1 MDPASAAWSQPLAF
15 IADLCTVPAAT
26 ADIADIRDSVLF
38 VALAALLI
46 VIAIHR
52 EPERRTPPAVSP
64 GPSVR
69 DSETSRPANP
79 PLRWLLQTGLAVIC
93 IAILSAVANDSWS
106 TSTGWIL
113 RTAAGILW
121 AVLIGR
127 YFDDRMIRSTL
138 HGMLVVGVVAIALA
152 VLHRADRHLANFVW
166 PIGPI
171 TATATMSTVW
181 LALAA
186 GAMVG
191 SGIRRDLIARSA
203 TYLMI
208 AVFAAYALAQTARR
222 GPAVAILGAALLM
235 IAHERWAAAAKRMH
249 RVAIL
254 SAMAAAVG
262 LGWFYVVH
270 ELNRADRV
278 ASGAV
283 NLRFEYWKLSLD
295 LVREH
300 LSLGAGPDNFIARM
314 TTTVAPL
321 RGISPHVYHGT
332 IDADA
337 HNEWIQAAVELG
349 VPGALFWAAIPVG
362 VLLLVWRPCT
372 ADPLIRD
379 HLHQPAIRARYAFGD
394 PARRPLTLALG
405 GALLAILLAECS
417 GIMLR
422 GPILPVWYWTII
434 GLLCACA
441 APRSVTAQPRAD
453 ARHAV
458 PGRRHRALI
467 VTLPALVA
475 SSACLLIAWIDLSNA
490 NVRAPE
496 EMIQP
501 APGDQ
506 RLYSLRTLE
515 LWRRG
520 ADRASARAAQS
531 ADPTTRLL
539 AVDHWRRLYDW
550 IPGAQDTAACYAAAL
565 LDANNRDEAH
575 RVLDRV
581 LRFGLDPYEP
591 SANLLYARAFTDD
604 PNEKFESV
612 LRALRHTAIANGC
625 DAILDEIGDPADI
638 AGLNAARLQEAR
650 KSALAMQPVDWD
662 DAAGELLRAYA
673 HIAWR
678 AGRTDEALNSQR
690 AAAALYT
697 YLEAYNSPFRRGHDA
712 ETDVYFSLAAMLR
725 SAGPQNLDEAYKAI
739 VAAERY
745 AVLGIKHEFVADPD
759 PNQGYVGGIIV
770 PTEFPERLYPLWR
783 LSAQL
788 RVESG
793 NEDLV
798 ELRILSYLP
807 PDARTP
813 QVLQQNIQRELARL
827 RAAAK
832 SPAPER

>member
-1 MDPASAAWSQPLAF
+1 MDPSSATWSQPLAI

-38 VALAALLI
+38 FALAAFLVVL
-46 VIAIHR
+46 AIR
-52 EPERRTPPAVSP
+52 RGPEQGSPAAGPGARRLEAPAPV
-64 GPSVR
+64 
-69 DSETSRPANP
+69 NP
-79 PLRWLLQTGLAVIC
+79 PLRWLLQAGLAVIC
-93 IAILSAVANDSWS
+93 IAILSAIVNDSWN
-106 TSTGWIL
+106 TSSGWIL

-127 YFDDRMIRSTL
+127 YFDDRMIRITL

-152 VLHRADRHLANFVW
+152 VLHRADRHLAHFVW

-186 GAMVG
+186 GALVG
-191 SGIRRDLIARSA
+191 TGFRREMMSRSA
-203 TYLMI
+203 TYLLI
-208 AVFAAYALAQTARR
+208 AAFAAYALAQTGRR
-222 GPAVAILGAALLM
+222 GPSVAILGAALLM
-235 IAHERWAAAAKRMH
+235 IAHERWAAASKRRH
-249 RVAIL
+249 RAVIIA
-254 SAMAAAVG
+254 AMAAAAG
-262 LGWFYVVH
+262 LGGFYVVR

-283 NLRFEYWKLSLD
+283 NLRLEYWKLSLE
-295 LVREH
+295 LVRQQ

-349 VPGALFWAAIPVG
+349 VPGAIFWAALPAG
-362 VLLLVWRPCT
+362 VLLLVWRPNAT
-372 ADPLIRD
+372 DPLIRD
-379 HLHQPAIRARYAFGD
+379 HLHQPAVRARHAFGD
-394 PARRPLTLALG
+394 PARKPLTLAFG

-422 GPILPVWYWTII
+422 GPILTVWYWTLL

-441 APRSVTAQPRAD
+441 SPRSVSLQPGPD
-453 ARHAV
+453 ARHPV
-458 PGRRHRALI
+458 PRHKQRAWT
-467 VTLPALVA
+467 VTLPALVTSA
-475 SSACLLIAWIDLSNA
+475 ACLLVAWIDLSNA
-490 NVRAPE
+490 DIRAPE
-496 EMIQP
+496 RMIQP
-501 APGDQ
+501 GPMDQ

-520 ADRASARAAQS
+520 ADRSSERAAQS
-531 ADPTTRLL
+531 ADMTTRLK
-539 AVDHWRRLYDW
+539 AVEHWRRLYDW
-550 IPGAQDTAACYAAAL
+550 IPGAQDTAARYAAAL
-565 LDANNRDEAH
+565 LDANDRDEAN

-581 LRFGLDPYEP
+581 LRLGLNPYEP
-591 SANLLYARAFTDD
+591 TANLLYARAIADD
-604 PNEKFESV
+604 PNEKFEAV
-612 LRALRHTAIANGC
+612 LRALRHSAVADGC
-625 DAILDEIGDPADI
+625 GAVLDALGNPAGI
-638 AGLNAARLQEAR
+638 AGLKSEKIQEAR
-650 KSALAMQPVDWD
+650 ARALAMQPIEWD
-662 DAAGELLRAYA
+662 DAAGERLRAAAY
-673 HIAWR
+673 IAWR
-678 AGRTDEALNSQR
+678 AGRTEEALNSQR
-690 AAAALYT
+690 PAAALYT
-697 YLEAYNSPFRRGHDA
+697 YIEAYDSPYRRGHDA

-725 SAGPQNLDEAYKAI
+725 AAGPQNLDEAFKAI

-745 AVLGIKHEFVADPD
+745 AVLGIRHEFVADPD

-793 NEDLV
+793 NEDFV

-807 PDARTP
+807 PEARAP
-813 QVLQQNIQRELARL
+813 RVLQQNIQRELVRL

-832 SPAPER
+832 SPATSQ